1 MSFADKAMKEIQ
13 TAVSQVVNASILRFT
28 SKVSERYPQ
37 VTQDELM
44 KIWRT
49 LEKNAPTP
57 PVAKISSESSPT
69 CPAIVQSGQRKGEC
83 CGAKITKDGFCGRH
97 AKQANEG
104 SSSSSKPSKP
114 SNGLLDSF
122 AKSKPVE
129 APLPDLSFIPRED
142 YFYNK
147 LTNLVIYDPLN
158 PVVVGVYDPD
168 KKEVFGLDERDIEN
182 CKRYGFTYKL
192 SPEDDL
198 ADKVSELRLDD
209 ACE

>member
-13 TAVSQVVNASILRFT
+13 TVVSQVMDSLMIRFT

-37 VTQDELM
+37 VSQDELM
-44 KIWRT
+44 KLWHT

-57 PVAKISSESSPT
+57 VVAKISTNASPT

-97 AKQANEG
+97 AKLATDG
-104 SSSSSKPSKP
+104 SSSSSKTSKP
-114 SNGLLDSF
+114 LAESF

-129 APLPDLSFIPRED
+129 SPLPDLSFIPRED

-158 PVVVGVYDPD
+158 PVVVGVYDPE
-168 KKEVFGLDERDIEN
+168 KKEVFGLDDPDIEN

-198 ADKVSELRLDD
+198 ADKVSEMRLGD
-209 ACE
+209 ARD